1 MDILELVHEDQ
12 RKECRPFD
20 CQHPGCPKAFS
31 RRSDLARHARIH
43 SQERPFA
50 CQFRG
55 CGKTFIQRSALTV
68 HIRVHTGERPHVCES
83 CSKAFSDSSS
93 LARHRRIHTGRRPY
107 KCLVPGCGKSF
118 CRKTTLTKHTRR
130 NHADAEGTYTG
141 IGGPTTIM
149 SNSISMNRCVL
160 PPHSRSTFP
169 QGLEHHYL
177 ASLKV
182 EDDSANGQY
191 GFPVQH
197 AVDYPAT
204 PYSAPPMSSCPSS
217 STSNGYDGFELSR
230 RSSSTSGYVS
240 SSSQSFY
247 SPTSNSSRMCPTP
260 TALSSASELS
270 HFPRT
275 PDFRDAR
282 AFEVQGSGRPHFNQL
297 SVANMGYG
305 SCGPDSAV
313 SLGGFQSSMVGATPS
328 YPLVAGSC
336 MMDGQDASNIDPNL
350 WDAGPSSAGP
360 PMSSV
365 GSHFYDQTSFQHL
378 RQSFQQQQQGQQQHP
393 HTAGAS
399 EFGQPAMS
407 HERMG
412 SYFLRSNS
420 QPQPQ
425 SQPQQQ
431 QVVASST

>member
-1 MDILELVHEDQ
+1 MDILGDPTWLDSSGE
-12 RKECRPFD
+12 KGD
-20 CQHPGCPKAFS
+20 C
-31 RRSDLARHARIH
+31 
-43 SQERPFA
+43 
-50 CQFRG
+50 
-55 CGKTFIQRSALTV
+55 TRSALTV

-182 EDDSANGQY
+182 EEDSASAAY

-204 PYSAPPMSSCPSS
+204 PYSAPAMSSCPSS
-217 STSNGYDGFELSR
+217 STSVGYDGFELSR

-247 SPTSNSSRMCPTP
+247 SPTSNCSRVCPTP
-260 TALSSASELS
+260 TALSSASEMS

-282 AFEVQGSGRPHFNQL
+282 AFEVQGSGRPQFQQL

-305 SCGPDSAV
+305 GCGNDGGVLA
-313 SLGGFQSSMVGATPS
+313 GFQGSIVGGGQ
-328 YPLVAGSC
+328 YPVVS

-350 WDAGPSSAGP
+350 WEAGPSSAP
-360 PMSSV
+360 APMTGV
-365 GSHFYDQTSFQHL
+365 GSHFYDQGGFQV
-378 RQSFQQQQQGQQQHP
+378 RQGFGQQQQQGGQQQH
-393 HTAGAS
+393 GS
-399 EFGQPAMS
+399 GEFAQPAVS
-407 HERMG
+407 NERMG
-412 SYFLRSNS
+412 SYFLRS
-420 QPQPQ
+420 
-425 SQPQQQ
+425 QQ
-431 QVVASST
+431 QVATST